1 MRRTQIYLTED
12 EWARLNF
19 LSRDRG
25 LPKSLLIRE
34 AVDQLYLAKPSPK
47 DFSKALWAACGIWRD
62 RRDIGDPAAYV
73 RSLRRGGRRERYLKG
88 RWRRSSSTPT
98 S

>member
-12 EWARLNF
+12 EWGRLAS

-34 AVDQLYLAKPSPK
+34 AVDRAYLARPSAES
-47 DFSKALWAACGIWRD
+47 FSKALWAACGIWKD
-62 RRDIGDPAAYV
+62 RKDIGDPAAYV
-73 RSLRRGGRRERYLKG
+73 RSLRRGGRRERYLKK
-88 RWRRSSSTPT
+88 RWRRS
-98 S
+98 